1 MGKCMNAPLITI
13 TLKINHA
20 LEPFVPKHMLNK
32 EMEFAVKEDATI
44 DYLLNEI
51 VGLSKKVIPL
61 ILVNGIHARPQTRL
75 NPGDR
80 ITLWMPMAG
89 G

>member
-1 MGKCMNAPLITI
+1 MQASSISI

-20 LEPFVPKHMLNK
+20 LEGFVPKRMIDK
-32 EMEFAVKEDATI
+32 EMTITVKEDATI
-44 DYLLNEI
+44 DFLLKEI
-51 VGLSKKVIPL
+51 VGLSNQIIPL
-61 ILVNGIHARPQTRL
+61 IFVNGKHAKPQDKL

-80 ITLWMPMAG
+80 VTLWMPMAG